1 MHIGLSLILV
11 VLFLAMNA
19 FFVIAEFALV
29 RVRKS
34 QLELAVEQG
43 KKGAK
48 SAMYIAE
55 NVNQYLSACQLGIT
69 LASLALGWLGEPA
82 FSALI
87 RPLFEMLHLP
97 EALISVVAVAI
108 GYFIMT
114 TLHVVV
120 GELIPKSFAIFAT
133 ERYALFTAGP
143 LMAFYKI
150 TYPIM
155 ILFNGITNGVVRLTG
170 HDPANEREVYTG
182 DEIKLL
188 IDESTES
195 GLIDPE
201 QNEFVDNIFDLGD
214 KDAEAIMT
222 PRTDLVCIDLEDSL
236 EENMA
241 LLMEQAIAN
250 EGLFYR
256 LLYLQRSL
264 TAASSLDDM
273 LMRFHRWARDLGL
286 AGASLRLFPDRWRLG
301 APSNHTHLAL
311 SRQSFEP
318 LRIQRLGQEQH
329 YLGPLNGPEL
339 LVVLPEAKA
348 VGSVAMS
355 MLGSDA
361 DLGVVLFTSRDAS
374 HYQQGQG
381 TQLLHEIA
389 LMLPELLER
398 WIERV

>member
-1 MHIGLSLILV
+1 MKQPGEELQETLTELDDRAVVDYLIKNPE
-11 VLFLAMNA
+11 FFIRNA
-19 FFVIAEFALV
+19 
-29 RVRKS
+29 R
-34 QLELAVEQG
+34 AVEAIRVPHPVRG
-43 KKGAK
+43 T
-48 SAMYIAE
+48 
-55 NVNQYLSACQLGIT
+55 V
-69 LASLALGWLGEPA
+69 SLVEW
-82 FSALI
+82 
-87 RPLFEMLHLP
+87 H
-97 EALISVVAVAI
+97 
-108 GYFIMT
+108 
-114 TLHVVV
+114 
-120 GELIPKSFAIFAT
+120 
-133 ERYALFTAGP
+133 
-143 LMAFYKI
+143 
-150 TYPIM
+150 
-155 ILFNGITNGVVRLTG
+155 
-170 HDPANEREVYTG
+170 
-182 DEIKLL
+182 
-188 IDESTES
+188 
-195 GLIDPE
+195 
-201 QNEFVDNIFDLGD
+201 
-214 KDAEAIMT
+214 
-222 PRTDLVCIDLEDSL
+222 
-236 EENMA
+236 MA

>member
-1 MHIGLSLILV
+1 MARARNHI
-11 VLFLAMNA
+11 
-19 FFVIAEFALV
+19 
-29 RVRKS
+29 
-34 QLELAVEQG
+34 
-43 KKGAK
+43 
-48 SAMYIAE
+48 
-55 NVNQYLSACQLGIT
+55 
-69 LASLALGWLGEPA
+69 
-82 FSALI
+82 
-87 RPLFEMLHLP
+87 
-97 EALISVVAVAI
+97 
-108 GYFIMT
+108 
-114 TLHVVV
+114 HV
-120 GELIPKSFAIFAT
+120 
-133 ERYALFTAGP
+133 
-143 LMAFYKI
+143 
-150 TYPIM
+150 
-155 ILFNGITNGVVRLTG
+155 
-170 HDPANEREVYTG
+170 
-182 DEIKLL
+182 
-188 IDESTES
+188 
-195 GLIDPE
+195 
-201 QNEFVDNIFDLGD
+201 
-214 KDAEAIMT
+214 
-222 PRTDLVCIDLEDSL
+222 L

-273 LMRFHRWARDLGL
+273 LMRFHRWARDLGGRCES
-286 AGASLRLFPDRWRLG
+286 APVSDRWRLG